1 MQITVSKSTP
11 AVPAT
16 ATARRL
22 IRASVS
28 PNTWRA
34 YKTALRQV
42 DGFAG
47 KRKLTDAL
55 FAEYLGK
62 RFDDGVSPAT
72 MRMHMAAVAF
82 RHAHIGDGGKS
93 PIGPLSKRVMVGAA
107 REGASRG
114 RGQVDGLSWAAVD
127 AAAAVAV
134 KDGSLAG
141 IRDAAVLLVQ
151 SDAMLR
157 VSEVAALDTTD
168 LENAGDGKGGTVT
181 IRHSK
186 TDAQGRGAVLFIRKR
201 TLDAVALWKAESGIT
216 DGALFRS
223 VSRHGKLGKRISD
236 RSVRR
241 IVSKRAADAGAHG
254 RISGHSARVGGAEN
268 LCAAGASLPAMMQ
281 AGRWRSVAMPAHYSR
296 KVAAA
301 SSAVAVFRPA

>member
-16 ATARRL
+16 AAARRL
-22 IRASVS
+22 IRSSKSA
-28 PNTWRA
+28 NTLRV

-42 DGFAG
+42 DAWAG

-55 FAEYLGK
+55 FADYLGL
-62 RFDDGVSPAT
+62 RFTGGASVSTLRLDA
-72 MRMHMAAVAF
+72 AAVAF
-82 RHAHIGDGGKS
+82 RHGDGGDNPVGRAS
-93 PIGPLSKRVMVGAA
+93 RAVIHGAA
-107 REGASRG
+107 REGSSRG
-114 RGQVDGLSWAAVD
+114 RGQVDGLSWATVD
-127 AAAAVAV
+127 AAAAFAV

-141 IRDAAVLLVQ
+141 IRDAAILLVQ

-168 LENAGDGKGGTVT
+168 LENAGDGGTVT
-181 IRHSK
+181 VRFSK
-186 TDAQGRGAVLFIRKR
+186 TDTRGKGAVCYLRRR
-201 TLDAVALWKAESGIT
+201 TLDAVRVWKEASGIT
-216 DGALFRS
+216 SGALFRS
-223 VSRHGKLGKRISD
+223 ISRHGHIGKRISD

-241 IVSKRAADAGAHG
+241 IVIKRAADAGAQG

-268 LCAAGASLPAMMQ
+268 LCAAGASLPQMMQ
-281 AGRWRSVAMPAHYSR
+281 AGRWRGAQMPAHYSR

-301 SSAVAVFRPA
+301 SSAVAVLRPA